1 MTHHSEPI
9 TQMASTLEPGVASS
23 YSPAIERSVV
33 LDWAW
38 HAYAVVAAA
47 AMVVV
52 GLLWDISWHMS
63 IGRDT
68 FWTPAHL
75 LIQSGGLV
83 AGASSGFLAL
93 RTTFRGTDVEKASA
107 VSFWGFR
114 APLGAWVCVLG
125 CGAMLTSAPFD
136 DWWHNAYGLD
146 VRIVS
151 PPHILLGLGMMG
163 IVMGALLRTLALQ
176 NATEGRDHRRAATLF
191 AVSSGL
197 FLTIL
202 AVLLMEEAYRGLM
215 HSGLFYRTLSRVLP
229 ILMVAVAVAG
239 RSRWPATTAALI
251 YMLTVAGTSWLL
263 MLFPATPKLGPI
275 YQDIT
280 HYVPLDFPLLLVA
293 PALALDLTW
302 RRVREAPWWIASL
315 ALGAAFL
322 AALVAVQWPFA
333 DVLMRFGRNWF
344 FHVDNFVYWRPKDT
358 EVRAYMFRPPR
369 PGEPPLATLMA
380 WALLYAVLASA
391 LGRAWGRWM
400 TRVQR

>member
-1 MTHHSEPI
+1 MT
-9 TQMASTLEPGVASS
+9 ATLNPEVA
-23 YSPAIERSVV
+23 PAFSAPAEQSVV
-33 LDWAW
+33 LSWAW
-38 HAYAVVAAA
+38 HAHAVVAAA

-75 LIQSGGLV
+75 LIQGGGLL
-83 AGASSGFLAL
+83 AGVSSGLLAL
-93 RTTFRGTDVEKASA
+93 HTTFRGTEAEKASA

-163 IVMGALLRTLALQ
+163 IVLGALLRTLALQ
-176 NATEGRDHRRAATLF
+176 NATEGEPRRRAALLF
-191 AVSSGL
+191 AASSGL

-202 AVLLMEEAYRGLM
+202 AVLLMEDAYRGIM
-215 HSGLFYRTLSRVLP
+215 HNGIFYRTLSRPLP

-239 RSRWPATTAALI
+239 RSRWPATTAAVI
-251 YMLTVAGTSWLL
+251 YMAVMAGTSWVL

-302 RRVREAPWWIASL
+302 RRVRDRPWWLASL
-315 ALGAAFL
+315 ALGTAFL
-322 AALVAVQWPFA
+322 VALVAAQWPFA
-333 DVLMRFGRNWF
+333 DFLYRYGKNWF
-344 FHVDNFVYWRPKDT
+344 FHIDNFVYWRPKET
-358 EVRAYMFRPPR
+358 EYRAYIFRPPL
-369 PGEPPLATLMA
+369 PGQPPQATLMA
-380 WALLYAVLASA
+380 WALLYAILASA
-391 LGRAWGRWM
+391 IGRVWGRWM

>member
-1 MTHHSEPI
+1 MTTIQP
-9 TQMASTLEPGVASS
+9 TLAPA
-23 YSPAIERSVV
+23 YSPAHAHSVV

-47 AMVVV
+47 MMVVV

-75 LIQSGGLV
+75 LIQGGGLL
-83 AGASSGFLAL
+83 AGLSSGVLAL
-93 RTTFRGTDVEKASA
+93 HTTFRGTPEARASA

-146 VRIVS
+146 VRIIS

-163 IVMGALLRTLALQ
+163 IVLGALLRTLALQ
-176 NATEGRDHRRAATLF
+176 NASEGRMRARAALLF
-191 AVSSGL
+191 AVASGL

-202 AVLLMEEAYRGLM
+202 AVLLLERAPRVLM
-215 HSGLFYRTLSRVLP
+215 HQGQFYRTLSRPVAL
-229 ILMVAVAVAG
+229 LLVAVTVAG
-239 RSRWPATTAALI
+239 RKRWPATTAALV
-251 YMLTVAGTSWLL
+251 YMIVLAGTSWIL

-280 HYVPLDFPLLLVA
+280 HYVPLDFPLLLVV
-293 PALALDLTW
+293 PALAIDLTW
-302 RRVREAPWWIASL
+302 ERVRDRAWWIASL
-315 ALGAAFL
+315 ALGVVFVVAL
-322 AALVAVQWPFA
+322 LVAQWPFA
-333 DVLMRFGRNWF
+333 DLMMRHGRNWF
-344 FHVDNFVYWRPKDT
+344 FHVDNFVYWRPKST
-358 EVRAYMFRPPR
+358 EFRAYRYYEPR
-369 PGEPPLATLMA
+369 PGDPSLAAGLA
-380 WALLYAVLASA
+380 QALVSAVIASA
-391 LGRAWGRWM
+391 LGRVWGRWM